1 VQNLQQVLHWLAEN
15 RLAAAGF
22 LFGGAAVA
30 VMVYT
35 YFVDYR
41 LLTQQ
46 DQP

>member
-1 VQNLQQVLHWLAEN
+1 MQQVLSWLAEN
-15 RLAAAGF
+15 RLAAAAF

-30 VMVYT
+30 VMLYT

-41 LLTQQ
+41 LLTRQ